1 MVKLRLK
8 RMGSINKPFYRIVT
22 LDSRK
27 KRDGIYLESIGYY
40 DPKTDP
46 FTLKVNVDRALYWLG
61 VGAQPSDTVRSLLK
75 KAGVMEKFH
84 NAKFEVKEET
94 EKEAEK
100 PAKKAVKKEKPA
112 KKETIEKEEK
122 KPAKKVVKKD
132 KEEIIEEKAVK
143 APKKTKAA
151 KPEEKVAVE
160 TAKPEE
166 TVAEKSAKP
175 VKDVVETP
183 VPKKEEIKEEV
194 PQPVEEKETKPEEET
209 KA

>member
-112 KKETIEKEEK
+112 KKETIEK
-122 KPAKKVVKKD
+122 
-132 KEEIIEEKAVK
+132 
-143 APKKTKAA
+143 
-151 KPEEKVAVE
+151 VAVE

-183 VPKKEEIKEEV
+183 TPKKEEIKEEV

>member
-46 FTLKVNVDRALYWLG
+46 FTLKVDVDRALYWLG

-84 NAKFEVKEET
+84 NAKLGEKEVTEEEVK
-94 EKEAEK
+94 K
-100 PAKKAVKKEKPA
+100 PAKKAVKKAKPA
-112 KKETIEKEEK
+112 KKEETEKEEK
-122 KPAKKVVKKD
+122 KPVKKAVKKD
-132 KEEIIEEKAVK
+132 KEDATEEKAVK
-143 APKKTKAA
+143 APKKANTSKPKEEVVEEAA
-151 KPEEKVAVE
+151 KPEK
-160 TAKPEE
+160 TAKPVEE
-166 TVAEKSAKP
+166 A
-175 VKDVVETP
+175 VVETP
-183 VPKKEEIKEEV
+183 VPVEEEVKEEV